1 MKKYING
8 RVYDTSTAKK
18 CGEIDRGYRSSY
30 DWYHE
35 ELYLKKT
42 GEFFLWGEGHA
53 ASKYCTYCQ
62 GGGSDPGENIIPIT
76 YDVAKEWAEKHLEP
90 DKYDEIFGEITENAE
105 SISLHL
111 SLSKAAY
118 DKAKRNAQIK
128 GISVS
133 KYIEQLIEHDK

>member
-8 RVYDTSTAKK
+8 KVYNTLTAKK
-18 CGEIDRGYRSSY
+18 CGEYDRGYRSSY
-30 DWYHE
+30 EWYHE

-62 GGGSDPGENIIPIT
+62 NGGSDPGENIFPIT
-76 YDVAKEWAEKHLEP
+76 YDAAREWAEKHLEP
-90 DKYDEIFGEITENAE
+90 DKYDEIFGEITADSENKIVAI
-105 SISLHL
+105 SISKSAHE
-111 SLSKAAY
+111 KI
-118 DKAKRNAQIK
+118 KRNAQLK

-133 KYIEQLIEHDK
+133 KYIEQLIENDK